1 MTSFYICD
9 EEWQRGEQITRE
21 DVRDSAADEDLYT
34 MADTRLSEFLDGGVR
49 HLEYVFDTFNDRVFS
64 LCVRGEEPGD
74 GAPEVVKSVG
84 EAPLQIADADPM
96 AGTFS
101 TGGADFTEDFGIES
115 YNADE
120 IDFDGFE
127 ISDGTSF

>member
-21 DVRDSAADEDLYT
+21 DMRDSAADDFLYT

-74 GAPEVVKSVG
+74 GAPEVVKSMG
-84 EAPLQIADADPM
+84 EAPLQIADADPT
-96 AGTFS
+96 AGVFTS
-101 TGGADFTEDFGIES
+101 VGGDFTEDFGIES

-127 ISDGTSF
+127 ISDGGFS

>member
-21 DVRDSAADEDLYT
+21 DMRDNVADDFLYT

-74 GAPEVVKSVG
+74 GVPEVVKSMG
-84 EAPLQIADADPM
+84 EAPLQIADADPT
-96 AGTFS
+96 AGAFTS
-101 TGGADFTEDFGIES
+101 VGGDFTEDFGIES

-127 ISDGTSF
+127 ISDGGFS

>member
-1 MTSFYICD
+1 MRAR
-9 EEWQRGEQITRE
+9 RG
-21 DVRDSAADEDLYT
+21 A
-34 MADTRLSEFLDGGVR
+34 
-49 HLEYVFDTFNDRVFS
+49 
-64 LCVRGEEPGD
+64 GD